1 MNLAKMEECLALLR
15 KADDLLMEDNEL
27 AIAVH
32 VSRAIEDLAARI
44 DGQTSAQHSKP
55 A

>member
-1 MNLAKMEECLALLR
+1 MEECLALLR
-15 KADDLLMEDNEL
+15 KADDMLMEDNEL

-32 VSRAIEDLAARI
+32 VSRAIEDLAAQIGEEKATQNR
-44 DGQTSAQHSKP
+44 KP

>member
-1 MNLAKMEECLALLR
+1 MEDCLGLLR

-32 VSRAIEDLAARI
+32 VSRAIEDLAAQI
-44 DGQTSAQHSKP
+44 AEKKAAQRKP